1 MSTVIQPVLDQRIK
15 GRKGFGLIQLFEG
28 HGKGKT
34 TAALGEA
41 LRAVGAGKRV
51 AIVFFDKGGDHYGE
65 RVAMSELM
73 EGKIEFHGT
82 GRDRIDPVTG
92 RFDFEITDVDR
103 SEGERGLRLV
113 REIFARGEHEL
124 VIMDEINS
132 SADLGIVSV
141 ESVLELVDS
150 KPDHVELVMTG
161 RNAPSEFK
169 ERAHLVTEM
178 KLVKHYFYSGV
189 PAREG
194 LDY

>member
-65 RVAMSELM
+65 RDAIDEYLP
-73 EGKIEFHGT
+73 GRIEYYGT

-92 RFDFEITDVDR
+92 RFDFEITDEDR
-103 SEGERGLRLV
+103 SEGERGLKLV
-113 REIFARGEHEL
+113 NEIFARGEHEL